1 MRPNRSRRSPSPA
14 RPPRSRANAASGRA
28 GFRRWLLPGAWL
40 ALGALAMV
48 FAIFRGRPQDRA
60 AAADPVATMDGMEAL
75 RTGTEL
81 GSRGEFDRS
90 VPYLRRALAANPGS
104 WEARFNLASSLANL
118 ALQARR
124 HLGRDEPVTS
134 SSADRLALL
143 RESER
148 ELDAAFAQ
156 ARTPHEAA
164 LAMWTKGNL
173 YRSWGLPADALVCA
187 RRALEIEPGPT
198 SAARLVA
205 ALEADFARADR
216 AP

>member
-1 MRPNRSRRSPSPA
+1 MRPNRSRNARSPA

-28 GFRRWLLPGAWL
+28 SRRWLVTGAWIAVVAL
-40 ALGALAMV
+40 ALV
-48 FAIFRGRPQDRA
+48 FAWFRLRPPA
-60 AAADPVATMDGMEAL
+60 PVADPIASMDGMDAL
-75 RTGTEL
+75 RTGTQM
-81 GSRGEFDRS
+81 GSRGEYDRS
-90 VPYLRRALAANPGS
+90 LPFLRRALAANPSS
-104 WEARFNLASSLANL
+104 WEARFNLASSLANT

-124 HLGRDEPVTS
+124 HFGHDEPVTR

-148 ELDAAFAQ
+148 ELESAFAL

-187 RRALEIEPGPT
+187 RRALEIEPDWS
-198 SAARLVA
+198 SAAQLVA
-205 ALEADFARADR
+205 TIEAEFARADR

>member
-1 MRPNRSRRSPSPA
+1 V
-14 RPPRSRANAASGRA
+14 
-28 GFRRWLLPGAWL
+28 PGALL
-40 ALGALAMV
+40 AIGALALV
-48 FAIFRGRPQDRA
+48 FAFFSRRPRVRDA
-60 AAADPVATMDGMEAL
+60 SADPLASMDGMEAL
-75 RTGTEL
+75 RTGTQM
-81 GSRGEFDRS
+81 GSRGEYDRS
-90 VPYLRRALAANPGS
+90 VPYLRRALAADPGS
-104 WEARFNLASSLANL
+104 WEARFNLASSLANT

-124 HLGRDEPVTS
+124 HFGHDEPVTR

-148 ELDAAFAQ
+148 ELESAFAL

-187 RRALEIEPGPT
+187 RRALEIEPAWN
-198 SAARLVA
+198 SAAQLVA
-205 ALEADFARADR
+205 TIEADFARADR

>member
-1 MRPNRSRRSPSPA
+1 MRPNRSRNARSPA

-28 GFRRWLLPGAWL
+28 GARRWLVPGAWL
-40 ALGALAMV
+40 ALGVLALA
-48 FAIFRGRPQDRA
+48 FAFLRGRPQGRVA
-60 AAADPVATMDGMEAL
+60 SADPVASMDGMEAL
-75 RTGTEL
+75 RTGTQM
-81 GSRGEFDRS
+81 GSRGDYEHS
-90 VPYLRRALAANPGS
+90 LPYLRRALAANPDS
-104 WEARFNLASSLANL
+104 WEARFNLASSLANT

-124 HLGRDEPVTS
+124 HLGRDEPVTR

-148 ELDAAFAQ
+148 ELETAFAQ

-187 RRALEIEPGPT
+187 RRALELEPGPT
-198 SAARLVA
+198 SAAWLVA
-205 ALEADFARADR
+205 KLEADFARADR